1 MSDPLS
7 EWEIVSAVAQAAAK
21 RITRKVIAHLQSMDE
36 TLSGDDSELKTPWD
50 EICVQV
56 QYEAS
61 FFWDA
66 YDETVRGILRGY
78 VAELPKHER
87 EAIWLQTAPGTVG
100 FETRNSSAFG
110 TLGACFLCVYFLM
123 VYFPRRCV
131 VFVSFRV
138 SLVEETNPNRV
149 LLRLLPPRPPF
160 LAQAVCGCGDSI
172 RRGRRGL

>member
-87 EAIWLQTAPGTVG
+87 EAIWLQTDTGWDWR
-100 FETRNSSAFG
+100 FEE
-110 TLGACFLCVYFLM
+110 
-123 VYFPRRCV
+123 P
-131 VFVSFRV
+131 
-138 SLVEETNPNRV
+138 EERD
-149 LLRLLPPRPPF
+149 PRPVSDEEILDYLTQEYVYAEADRWSNF
-160 LAQAVCGCGDSI
+160 RI
-172 RRGRRGL
+172 RAYLDRQGLSD